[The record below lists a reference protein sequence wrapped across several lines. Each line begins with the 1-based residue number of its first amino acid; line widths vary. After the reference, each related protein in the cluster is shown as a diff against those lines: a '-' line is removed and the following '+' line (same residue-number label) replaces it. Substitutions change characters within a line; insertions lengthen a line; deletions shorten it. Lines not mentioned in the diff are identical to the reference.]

1 MMFIHDLTLTDL
13 INEELQDECGDAA
26 VDADEE
32 VDGGEDHVSSAGD

>member
-1 MMFIHDLTLTDL
+1 MFIHDLTLTDL